1 VAAFGLL
8 ARVARPATFPRG
20 DGYRRRKAPWLIFLR
35 YERHPVTLMA
45 DSKPTGRAGTAS
57 RVVLIKLP
65 RSETAPQHTIVI
77 EELSAWA

>member
-1 VAAFGLL
+1 
-8 ARVARPATFPRG
+8 
-20 DGYRRRKAPWLIFLR
+20 LIFLR

-65 RSETAPQHTIVI
+65 QSETAPQHTIVI
-77 EELSAWA
+77 EELSAWT